1 MVAVDGRGALSA
13 PPHLLLSPPTPN
25 ESAVTRA
32 RDLVVAWA
40 GPWPLDERWWDPER
54 RRRSARLQMVTAD
67 GTARLVV
74 LEGGVWR
81 VAATYD

>member
-1 MVAVDGRGALSA
+1 
-13 PPHLLLSPPTPN
+13 
-25 ESAVTRA
+25 
-32 RDLVVAWA
+32 
-40 GPWPLDERWWDPER
+40 
-54 RRRSARLQMVTAD
+54 MVTAD